1 MKLRGT
7 SVACDCRWPQFWDF
21 TVHAGIARKKTCKA
35 EWNQLWVRAL
45 NVKWRISE
53 FLFALDSNVVNTE
66 VRPNVESSSGIFWKS
81 LLKLGSK
88 AKCEQGLSV
97 PCCSEVHTHLSSPN
111 PLHLIRSMQTS
122 LLFMHKSNR
131 KDDWCEPWKLLL
143 QIAGEGE
150 SRKSFRGTGL
160 G

>member
-1 MKLRGT
+1 MKLHRT
-7 SVACDCRWPQFWDF
+7 SVACDCRWPQFGEF
-21 TVHAGIARKKTCKA
+21 IVHAEIPRKKTCKA

-66 VRPNVESSSGIFWKS
+66 VRPNAESSSGIFWKS
-81 LLKLGSK
+81 LLQLGSK
-88 AKCEQGLSV
+88 AKYEQGLTV
-97 PCCSEVHTHLSSPN
+97 TCCSEVHTHLSSPN

-122 LLFMHKSNR
+122 LLFMRKSNR

-143 QIAGEGE
+143 QTAGEGE
-150 SRKSFRGTGL
+150 SMNSFRETGL